1 MSDGGRKKGKAVVV
15 GGSIAG
21 VASAHALIRAGWE
34 VVVVEKSIAPPT
46 RSPTGAGLSL
56 DTVSQKIVNSWLRQP
71 HLLQTSTL
79 PLSID
84 LNEATDGEKNI
95 RWTLAR
101 DENLNFIAAHWA
113 DLHSLLYD
121 ALPPDIF
128 LWGHLYLSF
137 CISND
142 ESNVKVKTK
151 ILQTGEIIE
160 IVGDFLIAADGCLSS
175 IRRSFLPEFKLR
187 YSGYCAW
194 RGVLN
199 FSDNEHSEAMIGIRE
214 AYPDLGKCLY
224 LNLGYRT
231 HTVLFELLHKKI
243 NWIWYVNQPEPELER
258 NSVTTK
264 VSSNMIKEM
273 YEEAEKVWV
282 PEMVKLMKETKEPFI
297 NVIYDCDPLEQIVW
311 DNVVLVG
318 DAAHPITPH
327 SSRSTNMAILDAAV
341 LGKCLEKQVAENLHS
356 ALGEFQS
363 IRLPVVSKQV
373 LHSRY
378 VGRIKQGLVLSDRN
392 PFDPMIAKP
401 EECQIL
407 LQRSVPF
414 LGDAPSILP

>member
-21 VASAHALIRAGWE
+21 VASAHALTRAGWE

-56 DTVSQKIVNSWLRQP
+56 DTVSQKIVNSWLRHP

-113 DLHSLLYD
+113 DLHSLLYN

-137 CISND
+137 YVSND
-142 ESNVKVKTK
+142 KSNVKVKTK

-160 IVGDFLIAADGCLSS
+160 IVGDLLIAADGCLSS

-224 LNLGYRT
+224 FNLGYRT
-231 HTVLFELLHKKI
+231 HTFLSFC
-243 NWIWYVNQPEPELER
+243 
-258 NSVTTK
+258 TK
-264 VSSNMIKEM
+264 
-273 YEEAEKVWV
+273 
-282 PEMVKLMKETKEPFI
+282 
-297 NVIYDCDPLEQIVW
+297 
-311 DNVVLVG
+311 
-318 DAAHPITPH
+318 
-327 SSRSTNMAILDAAV
+327 RSTGFGMSID
-341 LGKCLEKQVAENLHS
+341 QSQNLR
-356 ALGEFQS
+356 GTQ
-363 IRLPVVSKQV
+363 
-373 LHSRY
+373 
-378 VGRIKQGLVLSDRN
+378 
-392 PFDPMIAKP
+392 
-401 EECQIL
+401 
-407 LQRSVPF
+407 
-414 LGDAPSILP
+414 